1 MPRSIWIDEFLQRVD
16 SQPDRNIWSVLIVPS
31 TEIEETVEEIQEGLE
46 IFLEQEIRIISATK
60 GVKELI
66 KQIETSSENYFILW
80 EFDFWEAKDWQ
91 ILDRFRSHLET
102 KKGGVFILS
111 FPSGAIM
118 RENAPNLLSWL
129 RSRTYTAAIGAEYLT
144 DEEIKI
150 RLEALQEELGYSHEE
165 IITLA
170 EQNRLP
176 SDPEYGEWLILLD
189 RGDLIVTR

>member
-1 MPRSIWIDEFLQRVD
+1 MPKSICIDEFLQRVD

-31 TEIEETVEEIQEGLE
+31 PEIEETVEEVQEGLE
-46 IFLEQEIRIISATK
+46 IFLEQEIRTISATK
-60 GVKELI
+60 GVSELI
-66 KQIETSSENYFILW
+66 KQIENSSDRYLILW
-80 EFDFWEAKDWQ
+80 ELDFWEAKDWQ

-102 KKGGVFILS
+102 KQGGVFILS
-111 FPSGAIM
+111 FASAAIM

-150 RLEALQEELGYSHEE
+150 RLESLSKHLGYSHQE
-165 IITLA
+165 IIELA
-170 EQNRLP
+170 EQNQLP